1 MFSTRSAMLTLYGD
15 YVRHK
20 GGEIGIGSLI
30 KLLSNFDLSE
40 QAIRSAVS
48 RMCRMKLLRV
58 RRSGSKSYYSLTED
72 GFNLLD
78 KGAQRIFERK
88 KESWDGLWSTVVYF
102 IPEEKRMARDHLRQE
117 LNLLGYGPLT
127 TATWISP
134 HDLTK
139 EVEEILEKLKIKEYV
154 QLFHSRHLNH
164 SDARNLI
171 CRCWDLDRIHK
182 KYSNF
187 IEEHLPRLKNHKKRL
202 REGESI
208 EPSECFAERFKLID
222 EYRKLPYLDPNL
234 PLEVLPDNWLRPQAT
249 ALFDEYH
256 DLLTHQ
262 ANQYFDSVSKEYED
276 TNIRRLVPA

>member
-48 RMCRMKLLRV
+48 RMCRINLLRV

-88 KESWDGLWSTVVYF
+88 KEYWDGLWSTVVYF
-102 IPEEKRMARDHLRQE
+102 IPEEKRMARDQLRQE
-117 LNLLGYGPLT
+117 LSWLGYGPLT
-127 TATWISP
+127 IATWISP
-134 HDLTK
+134 HNLTR
-139 EVEEILEKLKIKEYV
+139 EVEEILSKLKIREFV
-154 QLFHSRHLNH
+154 QMFQSRHLSH
-164 SDARNLI
+164 SDARSII

-187 IEEHLPRLKNHKKRL
+187 IEEYLPKLEDHRRRLQ
-202 REGESI
+202 EGESI
-208 EPSECFAERFKLID
+208 EPSECFVERFQLID
-222 EYRKLPYLDPNL
+222 EYRKLPFLDPNL
-234 PLEVLPDNWLRPQAT
+234 PLEVLPNNWLRPRAS

-262 ANQYFDSVSKEYED
+262 ANQYFDSVSREYQE
-276 TNIRRLVPA
+276 TNNKKLVTA